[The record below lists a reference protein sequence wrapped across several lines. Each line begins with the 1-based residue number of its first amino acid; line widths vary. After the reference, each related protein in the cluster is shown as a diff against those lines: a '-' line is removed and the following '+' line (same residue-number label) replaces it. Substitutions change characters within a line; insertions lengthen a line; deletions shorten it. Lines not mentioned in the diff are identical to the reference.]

1 MRHHGKCSRD
11 RQKPGCIRVE
21 GQLHILFGEA
31 VVEQIFALSAQNSQ
45 PFAVFYKYFLGL
57 NVIRQT
63 GQTDFVYCIF
73 KLYQIL

>member
-45 PFAVFYKYFLGL
+45 PFAVFYIVYKYFLGL
-57 NVIRQT
+57 NVIRQP
-63 GQTDFVYCIF
+63 GQADFVYCIF
-73 KLYQIL
+73 